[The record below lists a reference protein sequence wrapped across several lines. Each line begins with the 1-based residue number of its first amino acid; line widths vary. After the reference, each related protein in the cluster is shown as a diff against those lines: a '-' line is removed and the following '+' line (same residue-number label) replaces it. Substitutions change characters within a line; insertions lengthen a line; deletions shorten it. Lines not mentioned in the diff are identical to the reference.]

1 MIFDLVDFIGWLL
14 FLYSWVI
21 IAAAL
26 ITWVSPDHRNP
37 IVIFL
42 HRVTEPV
49 LQPVRRM
56 LPPWK
61 TGGLD
66 LSPMIVLIAIQFIE
80 RVILRALARAL
91 S

>member
-1 MIFDLVDFIGWLL
+1 MVHFIGWLL
-14 FLYSWVI
+14 DLYSYVI

-26 ITWVSPDHRNP
+26 ISWVSPDPRNP
-37 IVIFL
+37 IVQFL

-49 LQPVRRM
+49 LRPIRNL

-66 LSPMIVLIAIQFIE
+66 LSPLIVIIAIQFIE
-80 RVILRALARAL
+80 RVILQSLL
-91 S
+91 